1 MRKHSSYIGDAVYSQ
16 LSTLIISAGIS
27 INYEDT
33 DDENFGYPINN
44 SRIIIMPRIEAL
56 TPKEAAIE
64 LGKKAGT
71 ILAQNTSSKK
81 LEQVI
86 LMESEAKKI
95 GVYLYR
101 LADMMVAHQNI
112 EKRKKEVLSK
122 LSSI

>member
-1 MRKHSSYIGDAVYSQ
+1 MRKHSSYVEDAVYSQ
-16 LSTLIISAGIS
+16 LSTLIKSAGIS

-33 DDENFGYPINN
+33 DDENFGYPIDN
-44 SRIIIMPRIEAL
+44 SRIIIMPRVEAL

-101 LADMMVAHQNI
+101 LADMMVTHQNI
-112 EKRKKEVLSK
+112 KKRKKEVLSK

>member
-1 MRKHSSYIGDAVYSQ
+1 MRKHASYVDDAVYSQ

>member
-1 MRKHSSYIGDAVYSQ
+1 MRKHASYVDDAVYSQ

-27 INYEDT
+27 ISYEDT
-33 DDENFGYPINN
+33 DDENFGYPTNN

>member
-1 MRKHSSYIGDAVYSQ
+1 MREHSSYVEDAVYSQ
-16 LSTLIISAGIS
+16 LSTLIKSAGIS

-33 DDENFGYPINN
+33 DDENSGYPIDN
-44 SRIIIMPRIEAL
+44 SRIIIMPRVEAL

-101 LADMMVAHQNI
+101 LADMMVTHQNI
-112 EKRKKEVLSK
+112 KKREKEVLGK